1 MTLGDILKQYR
12 TENNISMDE
21 FVKKS
26 SLSKGYISMLENN
39 INPRNN
45 KPIAPTL
52 PTIRKVAIG
61 MNMDVD
67 SLLKKLDDNQE
78 ISLQDDHQ
86 ISNGKKY
93 YDEFELN
100 SNEIEYIRKY
110 RSLDS
115 YGQET
120 VSYILDRETARVK
133 SLQEQITCIENLRA
147 SVPKDNLNTP
157 QMRMVNYYYRLA
169 SAGTGQIIFDMPPT
183 KRIEIPDILK
193 YKKADYAIGVNG
205 NSMEPVYYDGD
216 MLLVEM
222 TENIEI
228 GEIGIFSVNNECFVK
243 KLGKN
248 ELISLNPDYDN
259 IPLNETA
266 HCMGRVIDKL

>member
-12 TENNISMDE
+12 IENSISMDE

-61 MNMDVD
+61 MDMDVD
-67 SLLKKLDDNQE
+67 TLLKRLDDSQE
-78 ISLQDDHQ
+78 VSLQDDTQ
-86 ISNGKKY
+86 TSSKKKY
-93 YDEFELN
+93 FDEFEL
-100 SNEIEYIRKY
+100 SSDEIDHIKKY
-110 RSLDS
+110 HDLDHF
-115 YGQET
+115 GKET
-120 VSYILDRETARVK
+120 VSYILDRETSRVS
-133 SLQEQITCIENLRA
+133 SLKKQSERISKLEKATALTNIAPIRLI
-147 SVPKDNLNTP
+147 
-157 QMRMVNYYYRLA
+157 NYYYRLA
-169 SAGTGQIIFDMPPT
+169 SAGTGQILFDMPPT
-183 KRIEIPDILK
+183 KRIEIPDLPEFR
-193 YKKADYAIGVNG
+193 KADYAIGVNG
-205 NSMEPVYYDGD
+205 NSMEPTYYDGD
-216 MLLVEM
+216 TLLVEM
-222 TENIEI
+222 TDHIEI

-243 KLGKN
+243 KLGHN
-248 ELISLNPDYDN
+248 ELISLNPASSN